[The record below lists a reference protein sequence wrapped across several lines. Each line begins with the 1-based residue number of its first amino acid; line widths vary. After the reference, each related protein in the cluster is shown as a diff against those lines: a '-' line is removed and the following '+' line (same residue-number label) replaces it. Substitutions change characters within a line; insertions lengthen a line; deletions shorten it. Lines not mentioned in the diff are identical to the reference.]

1 MLARYPLVG
10 MPERLRNDRHR
21 HGQALFLNNGVA
33 AVWNYRAARRASI
46 PAAKPHCQ
54 SDGGRTAQRR
64 HTIPP
69 ETMMNCQG
77 RQFSNPASSG
87 KRAWTIGI
95 LLRSRMPRRG
105 S

>member
-1 MLARYPLVG
+1 MTAIGTVKLCSEKWRGSGLELPRRPQG
-10 MPERLRNDRHR
+10 QDR
-21 HGQALFLNNGVA
+21 
-33 AVWNYRAARRASI
+33 

-54 SDGGRTAQRR
+54 SNGGRTAQRR